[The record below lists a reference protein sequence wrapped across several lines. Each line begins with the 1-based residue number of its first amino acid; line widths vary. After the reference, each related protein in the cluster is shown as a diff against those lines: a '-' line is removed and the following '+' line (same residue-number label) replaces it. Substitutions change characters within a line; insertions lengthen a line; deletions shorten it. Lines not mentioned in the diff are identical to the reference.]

1 MQTVY
6 DVYAAVRTTDLPERR
21 KQDILAALNTA
32 ARALGKPPDRILA
45 EPRRLLA
52 QLQQVSPQP
61 LGVSPRRWA
70 NILSLVRA
78 ALAQTHAISTGR
90 SIQRLSESWSTLYR
104 QLDRWQKLKLSRFLR
119 FCSARDIEPAMVT
132 EATFAAFAAYVDDAL
147 LWNPDKIYAAVIDGW
162 GKAQAAVPDW
172 PRLQITRPDRRHRW
186 TLPWSSF
193 PSSLQQECN
202 VYLDRLRG
210 DDPLEEAAFRPV
222 RASTI
227 KSREW
232 LIRGFASAL
241 VLSGQDPT
249 TISSLRDLVEI
260 ETFKKGL
267 RYLIERSGGKAT
279 TAVRDFAWA
288 LKVIARHHLNLEPLH
303 LDKMTRIIRRLDV
316 GSPGLTEKNRTR
328 LRQLEDPQQASAL
341 LRLPL
346 DLIEIA
352 ARNQKPH
359 AGALQA
365 QAAVAIEILLMAPL
379 RLDNLARLDLEQN
392 LVRPGRG
399 PGMHIVIE
407 RENVKNGESLDYPL
421 PPPSVT
427 LIERYLAEFRPRLA
441 SSRCTA
447 LFPGRGDGP
456 KSPNALREQITKTVH
471 RHTGMQMNP
480 HLFRHATA
488 KLYLDANR
496 GDYETVRRVL
506 AHRSITTTTTFYT
519 GLETG
524 PAVRH
529 FDETILK
536 QRKDANAI

>member
-1 MQTVY
+1 MCLPPSAHRSSGAPQTGY
-6 DVYAAVRTTDLPERR
+6 SR
-21 KQDILAALNTA
+21 ALNTA
-32 ARALGKPPDRILA
+32 VRALGKPPDRILA
-45 EPRRLLA
+45 EPRRLMP
-52 QLQQVSPQP
+52 QLRQVSPQP
-61 LGVSPRRWA
+61 LGISPRRWA

-78 ALAQTHAISTGR
+78 ALAQTHAISAGR
-90 SIQRLSESWSTLYR
+90 SIQRLSERWSMLY
-104 QLDRWQKLKLSRFLR
+104 QPLDRWQKLKLSRFLR
-119 FCSARDIEPAMVT
+119 FCSAREIEPAMVT
-132 EATFAAFAAYVDDAL
+132 EATFAAFATYIDDAL
-147 LWNPDKIYAAVIDGW
+147 LWNPDKVYGAVIDGW
-162 GKAQAAVPDW
+162 GKAQAAVTDW
-172 PRLQITRPDRRHRW
+172 PRLEITRADRRHRW

-193 PSSLQQECN
+193 PSSLQQECD

-210 DDPLEEAAFRPV
+210 DDPLEEPPFRPV
-222 RASTI
+222 RAGTI

-241 VLSGQDPT
+241 VLSGRDPA
-249 TISSLRDLVEI
+249 TITSLRDLVEI
-260 ETFKKGL
+260 ETFKNGL
-267 RYLIERSGGKAT
+267 RYLIGRSGGKAT

-288 LKVIARHHLNLEPLH
+288 LKVIARHHLNLEPPH
-303 LDKMTRIIRRLDV
+303 LDKMTQIIRRLDV

-328 LRQLEDPQQASAL
+328 LRQIEDPQQAFAL

-352 ARNQKPH
+352 AQKPH

-392 LVRPGRG
+392 VVRPGRG

-407 RENVKNGESLDYPL
+407 RENVKNDEPLDYPL
-421 PPPSVT
+421 PPPCVT

-456 KSPNALREQITKTVH
+456 KSSNALREQITKAVH

-480 HLFRHATA
+480 YLFRHATA
-488 KLYLDANR
+488 KLYLDGNF

-529 FDETILK
+529 FDETILNLRNK
-536 QRKDANAI
+536 ENGE